1 MRPLVIAVVLL
12 SCAGDGSRRTTDR
25 RVPGREP
32 IVERAPVPIVAA
44 AAPPTP
50 APPPEAVPPGTTHA
64 WPREAKA
71 PPPRTAVAAAP
82 SDPREATR
90 KAAHDVLA
98 QHCGECHEGH
108 RSQKPQALAI
118 FDLDLPDW
126 PGRFNAH
133 RFESAL
139 GRLQNKPA
147 PAAKVF
153 IAFRDAE
160 LAASPDQHN

>member
-12 SCAGDGSRRTTDR
+12 SCAGDESRRSSDR
-25 RVPGREP
+25 SVPGKEP

-44 AAPPTP
+44 AAPPAP
-50 APPPEAVPPGTTHA
+50 APPPEA
-64 WPREAKA
+64 R
-71 PPPRTAVAAAP
+71 P
-82 SDPREATR
+82 SDPRDATR

-133 RFESAL
+133 RFETAL

-160 LAASPDQHN
+160 LASADKHN

>member
-12 SCAGDGSRRTTDR
+12 SCAGDESRRTTDR
-25 RVPGREP
+25 SVPGREP

-44 AAPPTP
+44 AAPPAP
-50 APPPEAVPPGTTHA
+50 APPPEA
-64 WPREAKA
+64 
-71 PPPRTAVAAAP
+71 AP
-82 SDPREATR
+82 SDPRDATR
-90 KAAHDVLA
+90 KAAHDVLV

-133 RFESAL
+133 RFETAL

-160 LAASPDQHN
+160 IAASPDKHN